1 MHEGTRAS
9 SYDEDAPPPIVDGLM
24 LVKIGWELVDGLRK
38 VSSNISQQ
46 RQ

>member
-9 SYDEDAPPPIVDGLM
+9 SYDEDELAIVDRSM
-24 LVKIGWELVDGLRK
+24 LVKIGWEVVDGVGK
-38 VSSNISQQ
+38 VSSNNNQQ